1 MLLNK
6 HSVILKIDIHLL
18 ADRYRSGITL
28 KQQKIQCTYLLDRDH
43 HVTGR
48 IGLVKLLTQPQIRQ
62 GFFVVVVFFFHPES
76 IDLFLISPQSHIL

>member
-18 ADRYRSGITL
+18 ADGYTSDITL
-28 KQQKIQCTYLLDRDH
+28 KQQKIQCTYLLDQDH

-62 GFFVVVVFFFHPES
+62 GFFFVVFFTQKVLIYFS
-76 IDLFLISPQSHIL
+76 FLHKVIYCE